1 MRLAT
6 ATLLGVGVV
15 LSSASNASLVTFEAA
30 SSTAGPQPDAL
41 SYRTVVDAALAVPG
55 ARSRTL
61 SLFNHASNQSVFS
74 GSPTDIAFRFTI
86 QFEVTS
92 ASAGNWGIRAGVDFG
107 RGGAVFLDGAALAF
121 NSNDMWWAGSYTDS
135 TQSFQFDSLPLTAGM
150 HILQIYGLE
159 DCCDGGQQALFS
171 IGGAPYVTFGAADGL
186 LPAPVPEPENY
197 ALMLT
202 GLGVLIC
209 LAARRSLS
217 ESGEL
222 AREGHDDP

>member
-41 SYRTVVDAALAVPG
+41 SYRTVVDAALALPG

-92 ASAGNWGIRAGVDFG
+92 ASAGNWGIRAGVDLPRF
-107 RGGAVFLDGAALAF
+107 RGG
-121 NSNDMWWAGSYTDS
+121 
-135 TQSFQFDSLPLTAGM
+135 LTV
-150 HILQIYGLE
+150 
-159 DCCDGGQQALFS
+159 S
-171 IGGAPYVTFGAADGL
+171 V
-186 LPAPVPEPENY
+186 
-197 ALMLT
+197 
-202 GLGVLIC
+202 
-209 LAARRSLS
+209 
-217 ESGEL
+217 
-222 AREGHDDP
+222 